1 MEAGGPFPGRSI
13 SLQFQGCRGERNT
26 ALTLMARACKEFVV
40 GAGFSLKNQMDAYL
54 FAESGGLISFERN
67 EIQT

>member
-1 MEAGGPFPGRSI
+1 
-13 SLQFQGCRGERNT
+13 
-26 ALTLMARACKEFVV
+26 MARACKEFVV